1 MTINEAIQKLIEVEK
16 AEVGYLEKESNKY
29 LDSDTKNAGDN
40 NFTKFWRDLKNW
52 GLGNYQGSYW
62 CAAFQHWC
70 FVGAFGQDDAKK
82 LLMHAPFI
90 YCPTIA
96 NLFKKDGRL
105 YSEPKVGDIVVF
117 KGATRFNHTGFVYKV
132 DSTKFYTIEGN
143 TSGASGVVRN
153 GGGVAKKSYS
163 ISEAKKKGHKFC
175 RIDYSLIT
183 TIEESKNE
191 PTPAKKPE
199 AKKEYI
205 DFGDKGTAVKE
216 VQKML
221 IKCGYSCG
229 DAGADGEFGNNT
241 LKAIKK
247 FEKDYKLTVD
257 GVVDDKTLAKLK
269 EIYKQA
275 TESIKVDP
283 AAYFNKKYNADYKTT
298 SDLNLRVGAGSSKQK
313 ITTIPKGKTVEC
325 YGYYSKA
332 LGKVW
337 LLVKY
342 DKHTGFC
349 SIDYLKKK

>member
-1 MTINEAIQKLIEVEK
+1 MANTLDKVLKVAEAENGYMEKSASAVKKDRSVLYKKETGRGSDNYTKYWEEMKKSWHGQPWCLCWINWIFKEAYGEK
-16 AEVGYLEKESNKY
+16 
-29 LDSDTKNAGDN
+29 
-40 NFTKFWRDLKNW
+40 
-52 GLGNYQGSYW
+52 Q
-62 CAAFQHWC
+62 
-70 FVGAFGQDDAKK
+70 AKK
-82 LLMHAPFI
+82 MLCTDGEWT
-90 YCPTIA
+90 YYTPTAA
-96 NLFKKDGRL
+96 NYFKKKNQW
-105 YSEPKVGDIVVF
+105 SKTPKVGDIIFFKNSVRICHVGLVV
-117 KGATRFNHTGFVYKV
+117 KV
-132 DSTKFYTIEGN
+132 DSKYVYTIEGN
-143 TSGASGVVRN
+143 TSGVAGVVAN
-153 GGGVAKKSYS
+153 GGMVYGQKKYALNYS
-163 ISEAKKKGHKFC
+163 RIAGYGHVEY
-175 RIDYSLIT
+175 DA
-183 TIEESKNE
+183 EPKNE

-199 AKKEYI
+199 AKKDYI

-269 EIYKQA
+269 EVYKQA
-275 TESIKVDP
+275 TESVKVDP

-298 SDLNLRVGAGSSKQK
+298 TDLNLRVGAGATKKK
-313 ITTIPKGKTVEC
+313 IVTIPKGKAVEC